1 MPSLRSSLRRVS
13 FLHRL
18 RFAPYAWTYGIL
30 TRLLRVKPARTLF
43 LSDSRADYS
52 GNIAFLRDEIRR
64 QDPDAEVI
72 GLFKPSMA
80 NRRPVRDILRL
91 PWLAATAQTIIV
103 DDYYPLIY
111 SWNIRPES
119 RLLQVWHAAGA
130 FKRVGWSRDGL
141 PGGPAKGSL
150 AHKNYTDATVSSSAV
165 RANYA
170 EAYGIDISKVK
181 PLGVP
186 RTDVFFDDDF
196 IANANREVR
205 ARYGISDTTKIVLY
219 APTFRGPGH
228 LTAVFDYDC
237 VDWDALTR
245 ELGDDYVV
253 MVKMHP
259 FVKPLTAARPD
270 VTGII
275 DVTADREITQLLM
288 AADVLIADYS
298 STIFEFALLKRP
310 IVFFCPD
317 LEQYTAERDFYY
329 PFEEYVTGP
338 LVQDPA
344 DLPDA
349 IRNARYTGAEEA
361 FRERFLG
368 ACDGHSSE
376 RITRELIL
384 TPRETARPEAA
395 APGGGN
401 IAPTRASGAM
411 GLRLLVA
418 AAARIGL
425 NLAYLPLRVLPRRRK
440 VVMISREHETVPTDF
455 VDLEAAIRRA
465 DPSVKVVT
473 LVRMVPPGYLAKL
486 GYAVHMLEQLYH
498 VATARVLVIDTYAMV
513 ASLLRHG
520 RGLTVIQIW
529 HALGAFKKF
538 GLSILDHPE
547 GRDARLA
554 AALRMHQG
562 YDMVLASGEA
572 CRAPYAEAFGVPAS
586 RIEIAPLPRV
596 DRLLDPARVDATR
609 TAIFDV
615 HPHLRGQRVAVYAP
629 TFRLDGSVAVDAVA
643 LSARLRD
650 AGIHLVVKLHPLMP
664 RDFGPDVDTAAGFST
679 QELLQVA
686 DLFITDYSSVLY
698 EAAALGI
705 PTYFLAPD
713 LDEYIASRDFYLDYR
728 HDLPGPIVRDS
739 EQLVAAIAA
748 GQASAET
755 ARKFAERW
763 VQVPPGPAGTACADA
778 VAQRVL
784 SATSSSRKA

>member
-1 MPSLRSSLRRVS
+1 MPSLRSILRRVS
-13 FLHRL
+13 FLHRW
-18 RFAPYAWTYGIL
+18 RFAPYSVTYGIL
-30 TRLLRVKPARTLF
+30 ARLMRVKPGRIVF

-52 GNIAFLRDEIRR
+52 GNIEFLRREIHR
-64 QDPDAEVI
+64 QDPDAEVV

-80 NRRPVRDILRL
+80 HRRPLRDIIRL
-91 PWLAATAQTIIV
+91 PWMTATAQTIVV

-111 SWNIRPES
+111 SFTIRPES

-141 PGGPAKGSL
+141 PGGPAAGSL
-150 AHKNYTDATVSSSAV
+150 AHKNYTDATVSSSV
-165 RANYA
+165 IRANYA
-170 EAYGIDISKVK
+170 EAFGIDIAKVK

-186 RTDVFFDDDF
+186 RTDVFFDEDF
-196 IANANREVR
+196 VAQANREVR
-205 ARYGISDTTKIVLY
+205 ERYGIPETTRIALY

-228 LTAVFDYDC
+228 LTAVFDYDY
-237 VDWDALTR
+237 VDWDALAR
-245 ELGDDYVV
+245 DLGDDWVV

-259 FVKPLTAARPD
+259 FVKPLTVARPD
-270 VTGII
+270 VSSII
-275 DVTADREITQLLM
+275 DVTTDREITQLLM

-298 STIFEFALLKRP
+298 STIFEYALLKRP

-317 LEQYTAERDFYY
+317 LEQYTADRDFYY

-338 LVQDPA
+338 LVKDAAQ
-344 DLPDA
+344 LPDA
-349 IRNARYTGAEEA
+349 IRSARYDGGQAA

-395 APGGGN
+395 APGGGT
-401 IAPTRASGAM
+401 IAPTQASRLM
-411 GLRLLVA
+411 GLRLVVA
-418 AAARIGL
+418 YAARIAL
-425 NLAYLPLRVLPRRRK
+425 NVAYLPLRVLPRRRK
-440 VVMISREHETVPTDF
+440 VVMISREHENVPDDF
-455 VDLEAAIRRA
+455 LDLEAAVHRA

-473 LVRMVPPGYLAKL
+473 LVRMVPPGFLAKL
-486 GYAVHMLEQLYH
+486 GYVVHMLEQLYH

-554 AALRMHQG
+554 AAMRMHQG
-562 YDMVLASGEA
+562 YDVVLASGEA
-572 CRAPYAEAFGVPAS
+572 CRAPYAEAFGVPED
-586 RIEIAPLPRV
+586 RIAIAPLPRV
-596 DRLLDPARVDATR
+596 DRLLDPVQAEATR
-609 TAIFDV
+609 TAVYDV
-615 HPHLRGQRVAVYAP
+615 HPHLRGARIAVYAP
-629 TFRLDGSVAVDAVA
+629 TFRMDGTVAVDPVV
-643 LSARLRD
+643 LSAALAE

-664 RDFGPDVDTAAGFST
+664 RDFGPDVDTAVGFST
-679 QELLQVA
+679 QDLLQVA
-686 DLFITDYSSVLY
+686 DLFITDYSSALY

-728 HDLPGPIVRDS
+728 HDLPGPIVRDVAG
-739 EQLVAAIAA
+739 LVAAIA
-748 GQASAET
+748 GEQAT
-755 ARKFAERW
+755 AASSRAFADRW
-763 VQVPPGPAGTACADA
+763 VHVPEGPAASACADA
-778 VAQRVL
+778 VARRVVEAAG
-784 SATSSSRKA
+784 SARRA